1 METLQ
6 HITAATLLDLLAKVI
21 FKETTYIRPHAY
33 ILRSWSEDCAT
44 VYDAFAQHIKEAGYS
59 AKFYSKTYR
68 YANVEGFKYWI
79 VDTVLNRERLPETE
93 EKEDAHS

>member
-6 HITAATLLDLLAKVI
+6 HITEATLLNLLAKVT

-33 ILRSWSEDCAT
+33 IVRAWSEDCAALF
-44 VYDAFAQHIKEAGYS
+44 DAFAKHIKEAGYS

-68 YANVEGFKYWI
+68 YANVAGYKYWI
-79 VDTVLNRERLPETE
+79 VDTVLNRELLPE
-93 EKEDAHS
+93 EKNGIDER